1 MQYIRTWNHNFSKTN
16 ITHSDR
22 CFGLLKI
29 TQGATWD
36 SFEAPRI
43 HCPLTWGFNIKP
55 NHPWDWRIWDVKL
68 LGTLLMCEVWPK
80 KNFNANI
87 PGGKNANK
95 ETLLRIFTHTHIYIL
110 IQIILNQCL
119 IWLKK
124 TNTLPSADVFS
135 GKSWFCFWLMH
146 AIQNHF
152 AAQVA
157 LPSLPFRMPEKCSGP
172 VRFKLTTADCEAKMV
187 SQHWGALV
195 VLLFNPKAIN
205 QDTSEAAHKK
215 FKRKETFT
223 LVQFHIVCIPLP
235 LQGPCWEEYV
245 V

>member
-187 SQHWGALV
+187 PFHNTGVHW
-195 VLLFNPKAIN
+195 
-205 QDTSEAAHKK
+205 
-215 FKRKETFT
+215 
-223 LVQFHIVCIPLP
+223 
-235 LQGPCWEEYV
+235 
-245 V
+245 